1 MVGVFAEKSV
11 CLLIVGRGCGGKVQ
25 LVEGVVGLKKLSV
38 MVEIVAIDLVQN
50 LVENMV
56 LVLVLVVDYY
66 YCYHYYCYGQG

>member
-11 CLLIVGRGCGGKVQ
+11 RLLIVGRGCGGKAQ